1 MLAGRARYAVLL
13 SFVAAFGTGLFIHVT
28 MPGSDKEPWRESLH
42 VVAPQLEQ
50 ADLVVLSPLF
60 DPMLLTYYAPRV
72 KNVRLW
78 DASLHP
84 TIMNAAA
91 ERLHVAYITE
101 PEILQAIEA
110 KQSVWVLSNG
120 LDLPRVNDLRT
131 RLPATV
137 FREWFC
143 GNAPC
148 IGVAGWQP
156 RP

>member
-1 MLAGRARYAVLL
+1 
-13 SFVAAFGTGLFIHVT
+13 
-28 MPGSDKEPWRESLH
+28 
-42 VVAPQLEQ
+42 
-50 ADLVVLSPLF
+50 
-60 DPMLLTYYAPRV
+60 
-72 KNVRLW
+72 
-78 DASLHP
+78 
-84 TIMNAAA
+84 MNGAA

-120 LDLPRVNDLRT
+120 LDLTRINDLRN
-131 RLPATV
+131 RVPAGV

-143 GNAPC
+143 GKAPC